1 MQIAK
6 CLRPVVLGLILCA
19 SHARTFSMLNGYSAP
34 LEIYK
39 HFEHHEDVGSGE
51 NHYFFTIFGMNYQ
64 MVLKSVTNFSEDLW
78 KVSNDRQYFFIMN
91 LFGVW

>member
-1 MQIAK
+1 MI
-6 CLRPVVLGLILCA
+6 
-19 SHARTFSMLNGYSAP
+19 NGYSAP

-64 MVLKSVTNFSEDLW
+64 MVLKIVTNFSEDLW
-78 KVSNDRQYFFIMN
+78 KVSNDRQYFLLWIFLVFGDTLSNSIVEN
-91 LFGVW
+91 LFHGSA